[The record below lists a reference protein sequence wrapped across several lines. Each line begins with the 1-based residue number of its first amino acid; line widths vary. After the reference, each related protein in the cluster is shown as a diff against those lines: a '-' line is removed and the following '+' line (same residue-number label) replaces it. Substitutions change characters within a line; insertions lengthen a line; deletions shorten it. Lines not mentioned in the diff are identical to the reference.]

1 MKGASMDKKFH
12 ISVAV
17 SDIEATVQEYSRR
30 LGAAPTLVVA
40 DEYALW
46 RTEILNFSIRKTMDA
61 PGSVR
66 HVGWEDSAATGF
78 AREKDVNGLLWEH
91 FTQKDQQEEIVRL
104 WPTAITQNAS

>member
-1 MKGASMDKKFH
+1 MDKKFH
-12 ISVAV
+12 IAVAV

-46 RTEILNFSIRKTMDA
+46 RTETLNFSIRKTTDA

-66 HVGWEDSAATGF
+66 HVGWEDPAATGF
-78 AREKDVNGLLWEH
+78 AREKDANGLLWER

-104 WPTAITQNAS
+104 WPMAITQKAS